1 MVKPY
6 SDEEGTNHKIRT
18 FLESVDEEELIWHRD
33 RNDRE
38 IAVLEGRDWKLQK
51 DNLLPVKLKKGMLRA
66 LEKRPLSTEQ
76 IDAVFGKIL
85 SAIRVHGEK
94 EIQSLKVGEIM
105 MDSLKEIDKVA
116 YVRFASVYRDFQ
128 DIEDFSAEVHSV
140 NKEKKSKKSK
150 KK

>member
-1 MVKPY
+1 MPKVVK
-6 SDEEGTNHKIRT
+6 SDGERQVFDG
-18 FLESVDEEELIWHRD
+18 S
-33 RNDRE
+33 
-38 IAVLEGRDWKLQK
+38 
-51 DNLLPVKLKKGMLRA
+51 KLKKGMLRA

-105 MDSLKEIDKVA
+105 MDALKEIDKVA

-128 DIEDFSAEVHSV
+128 DIEDFSAEVHSL